1 MLLSPPGCGKTQL
14 CKALGHEVG
23 RPEDKNWTGAEIK
36 ACCRLSVLLE
46 QSLIEAAK
54 NVVPVAVTAA
64 EPIAKLRGWAS
75 GRCLDATAGG
85 TYQAAKTKRRRAVI
99 RGYSW
104 PKRLFLPTII
114 KFLTIV
120 AKLNVGRGL

>member
-1 MLLSPPGCGKTQL
+1 LNQYSIEDQR
-14 CKALGHEVG
+14 

-64 EPIAKLRGWAS
+64 ESIDKLRQWAS
-75 GRCLDATAGG
+75 GRCLDATKGG
-85 TYQAAKTKRRRAVI
+85 IYQGGKTKRRRAVKAI
-99 RGYSW
+99 GPAPS
-104 PKRLFLPTII
+104 
-114 KFLTIV
+114 V
-120 AKLNVGRGL
+120 N